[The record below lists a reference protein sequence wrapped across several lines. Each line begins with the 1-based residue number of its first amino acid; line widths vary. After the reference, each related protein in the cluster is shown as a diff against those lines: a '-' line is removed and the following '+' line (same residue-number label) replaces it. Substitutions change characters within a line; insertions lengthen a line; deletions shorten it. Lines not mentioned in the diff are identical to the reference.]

1 MQSDHPIDVVR
12 AVSVSVSRQY
22 LMIGDSIS
30 LGYLPGVATAL
41 AAHDVVTTHSAGN
54 AGNANSIAHELPCAA
69 TSTSV

>member
-1 MQSDHPIDVVR
+1 
-12 AVSVSVSRQY
+12 
-22 LMIGDSIS
+22 MIGDSIS